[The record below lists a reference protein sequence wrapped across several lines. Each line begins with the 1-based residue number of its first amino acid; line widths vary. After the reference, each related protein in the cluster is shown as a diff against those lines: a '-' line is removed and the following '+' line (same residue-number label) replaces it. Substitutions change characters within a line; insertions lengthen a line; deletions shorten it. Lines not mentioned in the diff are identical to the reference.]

1 MTLKAIS
8 LLLLFLGTVLALP
21 ALAGNGWA
29 MGLSMVILAVGY
41 VLAELHRRRA
51 PQPVRER

>member
-29 MGLSMVILAVGY
+29 MGL
-41 VLAELHRRRA
+41 RA
-51 PQPVRER
+51 RIKTLLS